1 MADTYSLTVTPADRV
16 IYLITGLTC
25 PEELMHRVIRLK
37 PVLATIKAVKIAK
50 ADPRSVERRV
60 PVVVHG
66 EKTTRTKW
74 EKVRRSIVGDSYFV
88 IHFRGQRQD
97 HESAQRIAE
106 AANVALTVI
115 HEMLAASPIVAWPF
129 PKRLFQGNQ
138 LSELEVF
145 RLLDSQEEKH
155 YWEIRSLENLLSTCF
170 TIAPSAVAMMWK
182 WVPFLLDSPPL
193 FDACNFLLLSL
204 SEFAFLGDTIREVL
218 ADPSAFPPRKEDQ
231 VRVEEAIWNAFRA
244 IQAIIGEPNKDDR
257 KFFQQLRAWSIDPL
271 EPVGY
276 YDDVEPISKK
286 VRELQANRDS
296 RAAHGRR
303 GPKAR
308 REGPI
313 TYYELMDAQKVA
325 QEIICWAL
333 DHISEAK

>member
-1 MADTYSLTVTPADRV
+1 MADIYSSTVTPSDKV
-16 IYLITGLTC
+16 IYLVTGLTC
-25 PEELMHRVIRLK
+25 PEELMNRVIRLK
-37 PVLATIKAVKIAK
+37 PVSATIKAVKVVK
-50 ADPRSVERRV
+50 ADPRLVETRI
-60 PVVVHG
+60 PVFTIG
-66 EKTTRTKW
+66 EGARGTKW
-74 EKVRRSIVGDSYFV
+74 ESVRRRIVGDSYFV
-88 IHFRGQRQD
+88 IHFRRQRQD

-115 HEMLAASPIVAWPF
+115 CEMVAASPIVAWPF
-129 PKRLFQGNQ
+129 PQRLFQGNQ

-145 RLLDSQEEKH
+145 RFLDSQEEKH
-155 YWEIRSLENLLSTCF
+155 RWTIEGLENLLSMCF
-170 TIAPSAVAMMWK
+170 GVSPSAVAMMWK
-182 WVPFLLDSPPL
+182 WVPFLLDSPAL

-218 ADPSAFPPRKEDQ
+218 NDPSAFPPRKEDQ
-231 VRVEEAIWNAFRA
+231 ARVEEATWNAFRA
-244 IQAIIGEPNKDDR
+244 IEAIIGEPNKDDR

-276 YDDVEPISKK
+276 YDDVEPIFKK
-286 VRELQANRDS
+286 VRKIQTNRDS

-303 GPKAR
+303 GHKAR